1 MGWASPTLYEP
12 RLLGGGRGDSRVFD
26 VATAYFWRRTRV
38 RCGFGRAVDRRRGVG
53 ALAPLL
59 RILEPLDH
67 GSLERGVASAVPG
80 HGGTVLR
87 VRQGEGCLVGRRV
100 RASRQ
105 REEREERERDEARGG
120 APNAT
125 WRSGSP
131 RGDRARRDHARCGVR
146 SKSGALDEGRSV
158 GRPRPTSRCQKIK
171 KSWGLGGIEP
181 PTTSTLR
188 KYHATRPKPQTVRA
202 FCKFEILTVYS
213 QGMKSQSPM
222 FWR

>member
-80 HGGTVLR
+80 HGGSVLR
-87 VRQGEGCLVGRRV
+87 VRQREGCLVGRRV

-146 SKSGALDEGRSV
+146 SKTGVSVALDI
-158 GRPRPTSRCQKIK
+158 PRGVNLEISK
-171 KSWGLGGIEP
+171 K
-181 PTTSTLR
+181 
-188 KYHATRPKPQTVRA
+188 
-202 FCKFEILTVYS
+202 
-213 QGMKSQSPM
+213 
-222 FWR
+222 